1 MQTFFSSTVNIFN
14 HLILI
19 NLPYAVVTNNVV
31 IISSAF
37 NSCTTKVFRLVP
49 DNLKNQMKMRNT
61 RQKTNKRTDY
71 IHTCISNI
79 NVKCK
84 CFGLFPQLYFVV
96 FWKLLDR
103 NRRKFWKQIVSYCI
117 LPVCSDRTPQNMCS
131 MKKHNISFHY
141 PIIPQHLLQS
151 LRGENV

>member
-1 MQTFFSSTVNIFN
+1 MNIFH

-61 RQKTNKRTDY
+61 RQKKQTRGQITY
-71 IHTCISNI
+71 IHVSQTLMSNVSVLVFFLSNI
-79 NVKCK
+79 L
-84 CFGLFPQLYFVV
+84 LFFENYSIEIVENFENKLYHIAFYLCVV
-96 FWKLLDR
+96 TAHPKTCVR
-103 NRRKFWKQIVSYCI
+103 
-117 LPVCSDRTPQNMCS
+117 
-131 MKKHNISFHY
+131 
-141 PIIPQHLLQS
+141 
-151 LRGENV
+151 